1 MWIALNENSN
11 ICHLDFGVGD
21 LEITVLLFVEDFGA
35 TTITLS
41 SSVNLQEK
49 IYDIRFNMQMIFFVS
64 IRNPIFIIE
73 YQLDKS

>member
-21 LEITVLLFVEDFGA
+21 LEITALLFVEDFGA

>member
-1 MWIALNENSN
+1 
-11 ICHLDFGVGD
+11 LDFGVGD